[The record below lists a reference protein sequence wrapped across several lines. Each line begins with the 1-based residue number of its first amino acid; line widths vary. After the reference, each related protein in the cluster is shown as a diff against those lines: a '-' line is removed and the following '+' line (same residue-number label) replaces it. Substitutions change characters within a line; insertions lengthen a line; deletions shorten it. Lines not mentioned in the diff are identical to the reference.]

1 MGRPVNAD
9 AQATRRRI
17 LESARQRFAA
27 SGRAGA
33 SVRDIAAGAGV
44 SLAMV
49 NHYFGSKEGLYEACM
64 GSMLDELAGLG
75 AELTSTFAEAQSSPA
90 TVAERAVRYGWRF
103 ARQNRDAVR
112 LLQRSIVEMG
122 EVDAD
127 VRARRVLPFLEMV
140 SGALAMV
147 TGRTASALRLALQSS
162 VFLVVR
168 YAISSER
175 ELADL
180 AFGDAARQRGA
191 DAETTVEEH
200 LVEGVLT
207 LLGLERAPAVP
218 VRRRAKGE
226 GRR

>member
-27 SGRAGA
+27 GGMAGA

-75 AELTSTFAEAQSSPA
+75 AELTTTFTTAQASPA
-90 TVAERAVRYGWRF
+90 AVADHAVRVGWKF

-112 LLQRSIVEMG
+112 LLQRSIVETG

-127 VRARRVLPFLEMV
+127 VRARRVLPFLDMV

-147 TGRTASALRLALQSS
+147 TGRTPSALRLALQSS
-162 VFLVVR
+162 VFLVAR

-175 ELADL
+175 ELAEL
-180 AFGDAARQRGA
+180 AFGDAARQRAA
-191 DAETTVEEH
+191 DAEAAVEEH
-200 LVEGVLT
+200 LVEGVLA
-207 LLGLERAPAVP
+207 LLGLERAPAP
-218 VRRRAKGE
+218 AQAKRRKGE
-226 GRR
+226 GRG